1 MAAAQSGPVM
11 RAASRVKVL
20 EGAGFQPKEPES
32 RPLLSAPKLQDGE
45 DREGSRAGNALHK
58 AGHSLVTRAAD
69 MLSDIVSS
77 IPAAWRSAEQ
87 SERSPAPSP
96 SHPSTSLRQAFA
108 RPLSPGEKKR
118 GKKRAHGFHL

>member
-11 RAASRVKVL
+11 RAASRVRVSD
-20 EGAGFQPKEPES
+20 GACFPSPEDPES
-32 RPLLSAPKLQDGE
+32 RPLLSAPKVQDGE
-45 DREGSRAGNALHK
+45 DREESSAGSALHK

-87 SERSPAPSP
+87 SERSPASTP
-96 SHPSTSLRQAFA
+96 SHRSTSSRQ
-108 RPLSPGEKKR
+108 RPPPFPMAG
-118 GKKRAHGFHL
+118 